1 MTEPQVTG
9 QTRQG
14 VTAKKKAK
22 SNTLLAKAMR
32 PLKPR
37 IKEIRSGLR
46 SMRKSPLAIIGLA
59 IVIGIVVLAFI
70 APWLAPTP
78 AGQQDPLMIPRD
90 FKQPMPPGA
99 PDHPW
104 GSGAMGT
111 DIYYGVIWG
120 ARTSIVISLFVVL
133 VATII
138 GTVVGAFA
146 GYYGGKAD
154 DVLMRVT
161 DVFLSIPGLVLAMA
175 VAAILLRS
183 LDNIMLSLIIVWW
196 PPYARLVRGQVLSIR
211 ENTYVEAA
219 KAVGVK
225 KTRILFRHILPN
237 SVAPLLINITMDI
250 GVVVL
255 VAAALSYIGYGPPA
269 GTAEWGKMISDAQPY
284 FRATT
289 IYNGVSM
296 YPYWTWFFPGV
307 MIFLFVMGFN
317 LLGDALRDILDP
329 KSRK

>member
-1 MTEPQVTG
+1 MGESTEPV
-9 QTRQG
+9 QG
-14 VTAKKKAK
+14 SSAVPKKKVASK
-22 SNTLLAKAMR
+22 TLLARTMR

-37 IKEIRSGLR
+37 IKEIKSALR
-46 SMRKSPLAIIGLA
+46 SMRRSPLAIIGLA
-59 IVIGIVVLAFI
+59 IVIGLLGIALLAPF
-70 APWLAPTP
+70 LAPTP
-78 AGQQDPLMIPRD
+78 AGQIDPLMIPRD
-90 FKQPMPPGA
+90 FKQPVPPGA
-99 PDHPW
+99 ANHPW

-120 ARTSIVISLFVVL
+120 ARTSIIISLFVVL
-133 VATII
+133 VATIL
-138 GTVVGAFA
+138 GTVLGAFA
-146 GYYGGKAD
+146 GYYGGKVD
-154 DVLMRVT
+154 NVLMRIT
-161 DVFLSIPGLVLAMA
+161 DIFLSIPGLVLAMA

-219 KAVGVK
+219 RAVGVK
-225 KTRILFRHILPN
+225 KSRILFRHVLPN
-237 SVAPLLINITMDI
+237 SFAPLLVNITMDI

-284 FRATT
+284 FRATV
-289 IYNGVSM
+289 YYEGQSM